1 MSINAIDKLFN
12 VLPDL
17 YHQRQARKKFRRFIN
32 DELVWRAQ
40 YELLNGLYCLDRIS
54 SVIKE
59 SNEKIQA
66 LLEDGSY
73 RFDRV
78 NPNLFTYDQTNL
90 IIRNVTDDEVLDD
103 PTLERKFEFNFTQ
116 SDVKDR
122 VEIINELL
130 IGQIS
135 DPTIYLNQKGDE
147 ASSVRDRK
155 QISPN
160 RPSPSKKLSTSI
172 SPRREVSDLYRQKT
186 DFNFNDPYGFKR
198 VRAYLDRFYLHYRHS
213 IVFAYRSNNWTLL
226 QNTSK
231 SFYDSIE
238 QLTQYL
244 SITTLNKIF
253 SLNALLSHGYQ
264 TMFIASELLL
274 DMLYRTKPFYDNN
287 NDKIINTNTNKL
299 NQWFTNIECSWTS
312 TTFNFEQPQDRT
324 ILIDLRFIRKFILRT
339 LHALYVAAKWE
350 KLGTIAIKF
359 NALSDHYFA
368 DLTSPLLIAAQTALI
383 QQLRDKQNS
392 IDQPHFD
399 EAIATLGRPIHPDD
413 FYTLRPE
420 KLFKIAKHTGENAER
435 VRSASTLS
443 LGARLDPKGTD
454 YYAQTNR
461 ALELISIPLDV
472 ECSRKLL
479 RQALDKTYYSSRSI
493 IECRKMLAFYIYKQ
507 EQQLAKDFLIFT
519 PMIENIQEHNE
530 EPSTKKESISTLHYR
545 PLTAGE
551 PLEFSPLI
559 NNKID
564 TSPSAQITKESVI
577 EAYQTISKL
586 LLGQNRRDQY
596 CQVLTEL
603 GDLYFHCDKSMESKT
618 AWCNVIDTI
627 LDGHDVVTTWFKN
640 DTLKHLLSNRGKL
653 LEKCGI
659 WGCLLGAIVTCKL
672 TKYHIHI
679 NCDQHLQTCLLSSYF
694 LRSIFFYSL
703 PHSEH
708 DIDYAT
714 LFIDNSIYIWPGIQL
729 TSDEFRLNPRSL
741 MDTLAYISESLIRHD
756 ICLHT
761 LPIIALYDVFALH
774 CRNLQHTVQ
783 ARLIRLRAL
792 IQLDLFH
799 EAHIVIQ
806 ILLDGQKLPS
816 TQLAGHYRSSN
827 ADSSSS
833 KFKPQY
839 FDNSKSIMSDYNI
852 GILDALLTVKLSPAM
867 SRLYGSHLSIEFH
880 YLLSLFFV
888 RLASRI
894 PIIANLDLFQSSEL
908 KQTLTTTNDS
918 RSKAGVSG
926 SRITSATKLKLVA
939 FHDETTRSFVHIKSY
954 LVGTG
959 KLFAE
964 RCLSVLQQTDE
975 MSRDYPS
982 NLQSFEYQLLI
993 DCLSLLSECA
1003 HQCHLDQLAA
1013 RYAMESLKILSMI
1026 GEDNINE
1033 RKVASGSAKRKPSY
1047 PRLSAVSRYPR
1058 KKLNAL
1064 NILFNTRYSHNL
1076 TVYTWLKQR
1085 AYLCY
1090 VMLQQINTLGKVK
1103 GIDDHIREE
1112 FANVNVYIEHG
1123 LNESEEYQCESM
1135 YATFLL
1141 YKSLYNLSELVNIND
1156 NIQELNTALELFQS
1170 VLVVKQ
1176 NNIISIDIL
1185 YKKLLTQILLW
1196 EHLCVQDLD
1205 GTALKLIGEKE
1216 NDKLQSSILDFFVQM
1231 RERIQMT
1238 SSNHKHDWF
1247 SMPITPLNNLY
1258 SSLLLPLVFA
1268 KLRTATI
1275 IIDYAYRSFNEN
1287 PTMNDL
1293 FENAQILFRQCLTL
1307 NELIVERYVNIDYE
1321 CLLHL
1326 ARINRL
1332 QKRTTLTTTT
1342 TTTTSTI
1349 PLKTIVQQLLDAIR
1363 FCYLSTNDSQF
1374 IQTCYFELA
1383 TVLLEYTQISSAKGR
1398 KSSAKSVPIVESNE
1412 QPSTP
1417 STTDRPSILKQRQTN
1432 VRSSL
1437 SVLSD
1442 SARRQQQQLKQAAA
1456 VAIRAATQLAL
1467 NQKKRVQLPGLAE
1480 EFSDTNELHWPIYIA
1495 GDIIGYFVFP
1505 ERRRIYRSEAERE
1518 ILTLAPHFETKSL
1531 PESFDS
1537 KLDRL
1542 NIAATQD
1549 ITWLHLL
1556 NYQNAVAKRID
1567 NRQLLSLDCD
1577 AIGRSNL
1584 FFLHVFPRFIGVTQT
1599 LQSLSHYSS
1608 QCIAI
1613 YPSEIYTQNVLQI
1626 TSLSTDKLPQRA
1638 SVSSARTLRSA
1649 QTSASGMNLINDD
1662 DLGQCPNINL
1672 NMIKRELPDY
1682 QPTASF
1688 SLAWYS
1694 SNTLRINT
1702 TKIQNQQSSSIYG
1715 FYTTA
1720 KDDFINVVSVSLD
1733 QLLNIYKK
1741 YLPIAQ
1747 VAETDPKQINQSQI
1761 HSILQEL
1768 FNLLTGEETIK
1779 ATNDDETLTKIIP
1792 RLTDSKAYV
1801 ELECFLN
1808 ARFGA
1813 QTNNTNLRDWFINTL
1828 KQSSKTLFSTQD

>member
-1 MSINAIDKLFN
+1 MLSRLFY
-12 VLPDL
+12 VHL
-17 YHQRQARKKFRRFIN
+17 
-32 DELVWRAQ
+32 
-40 YELLNGLYCLDRIS
+40 
-54 SVIKE
+54 
-59 SNEKIQA
+59 
-66 LLEDGSY
+66 
-73 RFDRV
+73 
-78 NPNLFTYDQTNL
+78 
-90 IIRNVTDDEVLDD
+90 
-103 PTLERKFEFNFTQ
+103 
-116 SDVKDR
+116 
-122 VEIINELL
+122 
-130 IGQIS
+130 GQIS
-135 DPTIYLNQKGDE
+135 DPTIYLNQRGDE
-147 ASSVRDRK
+147 TSSVRDRK

-160 RPSPSKKLSTSI
+160 RPPPPKKLSTSI
-172 SPRREVSDLYRQKT
+172 SPRRELSDLYRQKT
-186 DFNFNDPYGFKR
+186 DFNVTDPYGFKR
-198 VRAYLDRFYLHYRHS
+198 IRAYLDRFYLHYRRS
-213 IVFAYRSNNWTLL
+213 TVLAYRSNNWTLL
-226 QNTSK
+226 QNTCK

-244 SITTLNKIF
+244 SVTTLNKIF

-287 NDKIINTNTNKL
+287 NDKLVNTNTNKL

-312 TTFNFEQPQDRT
+312 TTFNFDQPQDRT
-324 ILIDLRFIRKFILRT
+324 VLIDLRFIRKFILRT

-383 QQLRDKQNS
+383 QQLRDKQYS

-413 FYTLRPE
+413 FYTLRSE
-420 KLFKIAKHTGENAER
+420 KLFKIAKHIDENSER
-435 VRSASTLS
+435 IRSASTLS

-472 ECSRKLL
+472 EFSRKLL

-507 EQQLAKDFLIFT
+507 EEQLAKDFLIFT
-519 PMIENIQEHNE
+519 PIIENLQEHNE
-530 EPSTKKESISTLHYR
+530 ELPTKKDLTSTLHYR

-551 PLEFSPLI
+551 PLDFSPLI

-603 GDLYFHCDKSMESKT
+603 GDLYFHCDKLMESKT
-618 AWCNVIDTI
+618 AWCDVIDTI
-627 LDGHDVVTTWFKN
+627 LDGHDVVTTWFQN
-640 DTLKHLLSNRGKL
+640 DTLKNLLSNRGKL

-659 WGCLLGAIVTCKL
+659 WGCLLGSIVTCKL
-672 TKYHIHI
+672 AKYHIHI

-694 LRSIFFYSL
+694 LRSIFFYTL
-703 PHSEH
+703 PHSEY

-756 ICLHT
+756 ICLHI
-761 LPIIALYDVFALH
+761 LPVIALYDVFALH

-799 EAHIVIQ
+799 EAHIIIQ

-816 TQLAGHYRSSN
+816 TQLAGRYRSSN
-827 ADSSSS
+827 AESSSS

-852 GILDALLTVKLSPAM
+852 GILDALLAVKLSPAM
-867 SRLYGSHLSIEFH
+867 TRLYGSHLSIEFH

-894 PIIANLDLFQSSEL
+894 PVIANLDLFQNSEL
-908 KQTLTTTNDS
+908 KQALTTTNDS
-918 RSKAGVSG
+918 RSKAGAGG
-926 SRITSATKLKLVA
+926 SRITSATKLKSVT
-939 FHDETTRSFVHIKSY
+939 FHDEATHSFVHIKSY

-1013 RYAMESLKILSMI
+1013 RYAMEALKILSTI
-1026 GEDNINE
+1026 GEDNISE

-1076 TVYTWLKQR
+1076 NVYTWLKQR
-1085 AYLCY
+1085 AYLCHI
-1090 VMLQQINTLGKVK
+1090 MLQQINTLGKVK

-1156 NIQELNTALELFQS
+1156 NIQELNTALQLFQS
-1170 VLVVKQ
+1170 VLIVKQ
-1176 NNIISIDIL
+1176 NNVISIDIL

-1205 GTALKLIGEKE
+1205 GTALKLIEEKE

-1238 SSNHKHDWF
+1238 SSNHNHDWF

-1275 IIDYAYRSFNEN
+1275 IIDYAYRSFNES

-1293 FENAQILFRQCLTL
+1293 FENAQILFRQS
-1307 NELIVERYVNIDYE
+1307 
-1321 CLLHL
+1321 
-1326 ARINRL
+1326 RINRL
-1332 QKRTTLTTTT
+1332 QKRTTLTTTAA
-1342 TTTTSTI
+1342 SI
-1349 PLKTIVQQLLDAIR
+1349 MPLKTIVQQLLDAIR
-1363 FCYLSTNDSQF
+1363 LCYLSTNDSQF

-1383 TVLLEYTQISSAKGR
+1383 IVLLEYTQISSVKGR
-1398 KSSAKSVPIVESNE
+1398 KSSAKSLPVIESSE

-1432 VRSSL
+1432 VRSSMG
-1437 SVLSD
+1437 VVSD
-1442 SARRQQQQLKQAAA
+1442 SARRQQQQQLKQAAA

-1467 NQKKRVQLPGLAE
+1467 SQKKR
-1480 EFSDTNELHWPIYIA
+1480 Y
-1495 GDIIGYFVFP
+1495 
-1505 ERRRIYRSEAERE
+1505 
-1518 ILTLAPHFETKSL
+1518 
-1531 PESFDS
+1531 
-1537 KLDRL
+1537 
-1542 NIAATQD
+1542 
-1549 ITWLHLL
+1549 
-1556 NYQNAVAKRID
+1556 
-1567 NRQLLSLDCD
+1567 
-1577 AIGRSNL
+1577 
-1584 FFLHVFPRFIGVTQT
+1584 
-1599 LQSLSHYSS
+1599 
-1608 QCIAI
+1608 
-1613 YPSEIYTQNVLQI
+1613 
-1626 TSLSTDKLPQRA
+1626 
-1638 SVSSARTLRSA
+1638 LR
-1649 QTSASGMNLINDD
+1649 
-1662 DLGQCPNINL
+1662 
-1672 NMIKRELPDY
+1672 
-1682 QPTASF
+1682 
-1688 SLAWYS
+1688 
-1694 SNTLRINT
+1694 
-1702 TKIQNQQSSSIYG
+1702 
-1715 FYTTA
+1715 
-1720 KDDFINVVSVSLD
+1720 
-1733 QLLNIYKK
+1733 
-1741 YLPIAQ
+1741 
-1747 VAETDPKQINQSQI
+1747 
-1761 HSILQEL
+1761 
-1768 FNLLTGEETIK
+1768 
-1779 ATNDDETLTKIIP
+1779 
-1792 RLTDSKAYV
+1792 
-1801 ELECFLN
+1801 
-1808 ARFGA
+1808 
-1813 QTNNTNLRDWFINTL
+1813 
-1828 KQSSKTLFSTQD
+1828 